1 LHKVAREV
9 LGEEKEWKGIKRK
22 QLYIDTDLDK
32 LISEKKTLY
41 QKCIAIKSKEDR
53 NEYNLLKRKVMVK

>member
-1 LHKVAREV
+1 MHFKENLHKAAREV

-41 QKCIAIKSKEDR
+41 QK
-53 NEYNLLKRKVMVK
+53 